1 MELLKE
7 ETAQKSEKHPVLWY
21 ILSVLMLTGMIG
33 SFAVTYHSMMATF
46 HSQEGLGLFFW
57 LVLDLVMIFLSH
69 LTLSR
74 TLAGILLR
82 NRKLKNK
89 GTNTVVLRGLSA
101 KMTMNSLMIGALAT
115 LLCFSVAM
123 ANVSLGEKI

>member
-1 MELLKE
+1 
-7 ETAQKSEKHPVLWY
+7 
-21 ILSVLMLTGMIG
+21 MLTGMIG

-89 GTNTVVLRGLSA
+89 GTNAVVLRGLSA